1 LLLWNWEAVMARK
14 KSLWSELQRERERRQ
29 RAAQAQERMNEQTVK
44 QLMRDHDR
52 AERQAA
58 RAGAAKRKRQDQLA
72 HEAGASAAKAMK
84 AQLDAWVAELQTLLT
99 SVLGTP
105 PQASFAML
113 KQTVAVAPFEP
124 GDLGKPLPVPVWED
138 FAPPPPGVLS
148 GLMGAKARHARAQ
161 EAARDAFEQA
171 RADHLL
177 AEDARTR
184 QLQEARAAHDLQVKA
199 LEAEAGAHNAAV
211 DEVER
216 NFRAAVPDA
225 VEEFFGQVLALSE
238 YPSDFPHEYQI
249 AYRQEPRELVI
260 EYRLPPVEVIP
271 TARDFRYVK
280 TRRQIDELARPVKE
294 TKELYA
300 SVIHQ
305 VALRTMWECF
315 AVTVA
320 EEVVD
325 TVVFNGIVPAT
336 NRATGQ
342 AEELHLISAPASR
355 TDFSTLVLDQLD
367 PAACLKHLKAIL
379 SPHPFDLEPVEP
391 VIEFQKAKY
400 RFADPVDAL
409 AGIDS
414 RPDLLKMDWYKFE
427 NLIRQLFEAMGLDV
441 QVTQSSRDEGID
453 AVAYNKTDIVHRS
466 EILIQAKRYS
476 NCVPTNDV
484 RALAGS
490 VEEKRATAGVLVTT
504 AWVSPETKAFAA
516 RNNRLSIIEGGELKH
531 LLAEHLNLDVRIDLA
546 RRPRRAT

>member
-1 LLLWNWEAVMARK
+1 MARK

-29 RAAQAQERMNEQTVK
+29 RLARAQERTNEQTIK
-44 QLMRDHDR
+44 QIMRDHDR

-58 RAGAAKRKRQDQLA
+58 RADAAERKRQEQLA
-72 HEAGASAAKAMK
+72 HEAGASAAKTMK
-84 AQLDAWVAELQTLLT
+84 AQLDARMGQLKTLLT
-99 SVLGTP
+99 SALDTP
-105 PQASFAML
+105 PQLSFAML
-113 KQTVAVAPFEP
+113 KQIAAVPPFEP

-148 GLMGAKARHARAQ
+148 GLMGGKARHARA
-161 EAARDAFEQA
+161 EETARDAFEQA
-171 RADHLL
+171 RADHALG
-177 AEDARTR
+177 EDSRAR
-184 QLQEARAAHDLQVKA
+184 QLQEAREAHELRIEA
-199 LEAEAGAHNAAV
+199 IEAEVREHNAAV
-211 DEVER
+211 DEFEGA
-216 NFRAAVPDA
+216 FRAGVPGA
-225 VEEFFGQVLALSE
+225 VEEYFGQVLSLSE
-238 YPSDFPHEYQI
+238 YPSGFPHEYQV

-260 EYRLPPVEVIP
+260 EYRLPSVDVIP
-271 TARDFRYVK
+271 AVRDFRYVK
-280 TRRQIDELARPVKE
+280 ARSEIDELARPVKE
-294 TKELYA
+294 IKDLYA

-315 AVTVA
+315 AVGVA
-320 EEVVD
+320 EDVVD

-355 TDFSTLVLDQLD
+355 SDFSQLVLDQLE
-367 PAACLKHLKAIL
+367 PGACLKHLKAIL
-379 SPHPFDLEPVEP
+379 SPHPYDLEPVEP

-427 NLIRQLFEAMGLDV
+427 NLIRQLFEAMGLEV
-441 QVTQSSRDEGID
+441 RVTQSSRDEGID

-476 NCVPTNDV
+476 HCVPTNDV

-531 LLAEHLNLDVRIDLA
+531 LLAEYLNLDVRIDLA
-546 RRPRRAT
+546 RRPRRTT

>member
-1 LLLWNWEAVMARK
+1 MARK

-29 RAAQAQERMNEQTVK
+29 RAAHARERMNTQTVT
-44 QLMRDHDR
+44 QILRDHDR

-58 RAGAAKRKRQDQLA
+58 RADAAEQKRQEQLA
-72 HEAGASAAKAMK
+72 REAGASAAKTLK
-84 AQLDAWVAELQTLLT
+84 AQLDARLAELRTLLA
-99 SVLGTP
+99 SALDTP
-105 PQASFAML
+105 PQLSFAAL
-113 KQTVAVAPFEP
+113 KHTAAVPPFEP

-148 GLMGAKARHARAQ
+148 GLVGGKARHARAQ
-161 EAARDAFEQA
+161 EAARDAFEHA
-171 RADHLL
+171 RADHAV
-177 AEDARTR
+177 AEDARAR
-184 QLQEARAAHDLQVKA
+184 QIEQARAAHQLRA
-199 LEAEAGAHNAAV
+199 EAIEAEVRRHNAAV
-211 DEVER
+211 DELES
-216 NFRAAVPDA
+216 NFQAGIPDA
-225 VEEFFGQVLALSE
+225 VEEFFGQVLALSQ
-238 YPSDFPHEYQI
+238 YPSGFPQEYQV

-280 TRRQIDELARPVKE
+280 TRKEVDELARPAKE
-294 TKELYA
+294 IKELYA

-305 VALRTMWECF
+305 IALRTMWECF
-315 AVTVA
+315 AVPVA
-320 EEVVD
+320 GGVLD
-325 TVVFNGIVPAT
+325 TVVFNGIVTAT

-355 TDFSTLVLDQLD
+355 ADFSELVLDQLD
-367 PAACLKHLKAIL
+367 PAACLKRLKAIL
-379 SPHPFDLEPVEP
+379 SPHPYDLDPVEP
-391 VIEFQKAKY
+391 VIEFQQAKY

-414 RPDLLKMDWYKFE
+414 RSDLLKMDWYKFE

-504 AWVSPETKAFAA
+504 AWVSPETNTFAA

-531 LLAEHLNLDVRIDLA
+531 LLAEHLNLDVRIDLP

>member
-1 LLLWNWEAVMARK
+1 
-14 KSLWSELQRERERRQ
+14 
-29 RAAQAQERMNEQTVK
+29 
-44 QLMRDHDR
+44 
-52 AERQAA
+52 
-58 RAGAAKRKRQDQLA
+58 
-72 HEAGASAAKAMK
+72 MK
-84 AQLDAWVAELQTLLT
+84 AQLDARVGQLKTLLI
-99 SVLGTP
+99 SALDTP
-105 PQASFAML
+105 PQLSFAML
-113 KQTVAVAPFEP
+113 KQTAAVPPFEP

-148 GLMGAKARHARAQ
+148 GLTGGKARHVRAQ

-171 RADHLL
+171 RTDHAL
-177 AEDARTR
+177 AEDARAR
-184 QLQEARAAHDLQVKA
+184 QLQEACAAHDLRVKA
-199 LEAEAGAHNAAV
+199 IEAEVREHNAAV
-211 DEVER
+211 DELEG
-216 NFRAAVPDA
+216 NFLAGVPDA
-225 VEEFFGQVLALSE
+225 VEEYFSQVLALSE
-238 YPSDFPHEYQI
+238 YPTGFPHEYQV

-260 EYRLPPVEVIP
+260 EYRLPPVDVIP
-271 TARDFRYVK
+271 GMRDFRYVK
-280 TRRQIDELARPVKE
+280 TRSEIDELARPVREIKD
-294 TKELYA
+294 LYA

-320 EEVVD
+320 ADVVD

-355 TDFSTLVLDQLD
+355 SDFSQLVLDQLE
-367 PAACLKHLKAIL
+367 PGACLKHLKAIL
-379 SPHPFDLEPVEP
+379 SPHPYDLEPVEP

-427 NLIRQLFEAMGLDV
+427 NLIRQLFEAMGLEV
-441 QVTQSSRDEGID
+441 RVTQSSRDEGID

-504 AWVSPETKAFAA
+504 AWVSAETKAFAA

-546 RRPRRAT
+546 RRPRRTT

>member
-1 LLLWNWEAVMARK
+1 MARK
-14 KSLWSELQRERERRQ
+14 KSLWSELQHELERRQ
-29 RAAQAQERMNEQTVK
+29 RAAQARERANEQTIK
-44 QLMRDHDR
+44 QIMRDHDH
-52 AERQAA
+52 AERQAT
-58 RAGAAKRKRQDQLA
+58 RADAAERKRQEQLA
-72 HEAGASAAKAMK
+72 HETGASAAKTMK
-84 AQLDAWVAELQTLLT
+84 AQLDTRLAELTTLLT
-99 SVLGTP
+99 SALDTP
-105 PQASFAML
+105 PHLSFAML
-113 KQTVAVAPFEP
+113 KQTAAVPPFAP
-124 GDLGKPLPVPVWED
+124 GDLGRPLPAPVWED

-148 GLMGAKARHARAQ
+148 GLVGGKTRHARAQ
-161 EAARDAFEQA
+161 EAAQEAFKQSCTDHALAEEA
-171 RADHLL
+171 RA
-177 AEDARTR
+177 R
-184 QLQEARAAHDLQVKA
+184 QLQEARAAHDLRIKA
-199 LEAEAGAHNAAV
+199 IETEVREHNAAV
-211 DEVER
+211 DELEAA
-216 NFRAAVPDA
+216 FRAGVPDA
-225 VEEFFGQVLALSE
+225 VEEYFGQVLALSE
-238 YPSDFPHEYQI
+238 YPSGFPHEYQV

-260 EYRLPPVEVIP
+260 EYQLPPVTVIP
-271 TARDFRYVK
+271 TARDFRYIK
-280 TRRQIDELARPVKE
+280 TRREIDELARPVKE
-294 TKELYA
+294 IKELYA

-320 EEVVD
+320 EDVVD

-355 TDFSTLVLDQLD
+355 TEFSRLVLDQLE
-367 PAACLKHLKAIL
+367 PEECLKHLKAIL
-379 SPHPFDLEPVEP
+379 SQHPYDLEPVEP

-409 AGIDS
+409 AGMDS

-476 NCVPTNDV
+476 KCVPTNDV

-546 RRPRRAT
+546 RHPRRAT